1 MKRFIAALLTVLML
15 LGTMTIG
22 ISAKKI
28 TPVYEI
34 DEQTKKET
42 EEIDYE
48 ATLEKYL
55 TTEFTNPEE
64 KLAEMD
70 LMYEKDGYQLWVD
83 QFTGE
88 VATKNIASGQILFS
102 NPYDV
107 YSSGSESI
115 KKQLLSQVVIK
126 YTDNDTEKYMYSF
139 TEAAQRGQIK
149 FKNIKNG
156 IRVEYTIGREENRML
171 VPKQILL
178 ERLENDIFD
187 VFAEEINAETR
198 TLVEKAKQNIADGD
212 NTSTVG
218 INTNLCFARDGEWYA
233 KDTGEKLDGPIFLSE
248 ANWRDYYNEAL
259 WTKLVTD
266 TGNQTWFL
274 FNKLRSNYNRKNLS
288 EAPTETLKQEMML
301 LYPIT
306 KEHAIYIFS
315 PDATLTETMYVESI
329 IKTYVPQY
337 TFENLDQDH
346 ADAGYENQSEK
357 SPALF
362 KLALE
367 YTLDEWGITVRVPVN
382 GLRFTES
389 LYQLTY
395 ISVLP
400 YMGAGANYYLKDKTD
415 TFTGYNFFPDGAG
428 SLFRHEDLSDKGAT
442 IINGKVYGQDY
453 AYHTVSG
460 GHQEVIRYPV
470 FGIVSNTHEKRTDT
484 VLVSE
489 AELDADGKEL
499 TPAVYED
506 VTTTYNEDRGFL
518 AIIEEGDSLATIV
531 TNHSS
536 NTHKYN
542 SVEMQ
547 FYPRPRDTMNL
558 ANIISVGSN
567 ANWTVVSSRKFVGN
581 YKIRYIMLTDEAIA
595 KEKGIDDYYAATWM
609 GMADAYRDYLVAKG
623 DLTQLTKD
631 DISDDI
637 PLYLQTFGALE
648 TVEKILSIPVNVMTP
663 LTTFEDIKTIYDE
676 LSENGVGNIK
686 FRLTG
691 YANGGMYSSMPYKLN
706 WEKAVGGKDGY
717 EDLLAYANEKNFGIF
732 PDFDFVYARAS
743 MDSWFDGLSLKKHAA
758 RTINDQYT
766 SKRYYS
772 ATQQTY
778 IGRFE
783 LAISPAYFN
792 HFYSKLSENLL
803 KYYPEGYKS
812 GISVATL
819 GTDLNS
825 DFDEDEPYNRDDSQG
840 FTTDM
845 FKSLDSDFSEVMTD
859 GANAFTWKYVD
870 YILNVPLDSSRY
882 NRSSNAV
889 PFIGVVLHSYVQMAG
904 SPINMEGN
912 IAYSF
917 LKAIENGASLSF
929 TLCYQNYEKLKDD
942 RQLSQYYSV
951 RYDILKDD
959 IIKYYTKLNE
969 LTRDLQLLKIVDH
982 EFLIGERVP
991 DADEIEA
998 DLKALEDAAKAEA
1011 EAAAKK
1017 LEEELRQKAL
1027 NGRIYAVET
1036 TKNALDSIKK
1046 SYEGTGNVIDATTGR
1061 VDRGLYD
1068 QLDYVKQYVSDYKQA
1083 TADIDTYS
1091 ALVDSTTEAAKAT
1104 ALVLSEK
1111 LATRTAAD
1119 TQLKKH
1125 ADHIKLITSLENA
1138 QKNYD
1143 SDKAKLDTYTTN
1155 YNAALE
1161 ASTENGKKLAADYIK
1176 AYVDNNDA
1184 ATATAALTALKT
1196 EDSKLYTAVY
1206 NYGSQTVKVN
1216 SRLEAVNK
1224 AQAAID
1230 SSADKAAYEADKA
1243 IFDAADAEY
1252 LTAKEADDAAKAAK
1266 NQASTDYRNATTAQS
1281 TALRKASGQ
1290 VNTINS
1296 IIKKIA
1302 NQRQSAK
1309 TAADNAA
1316 YAAEVFMNDPQY
1328 SADFK
1333 ADVKNSNEE
1342 SAKYA
1347 AEVETLFLGALDLVG
1362 QCYTVASEIVEKIP
1376 ELPSVDGSTSSGTT
1390 TTTPATKTEEE
1401 DEGYTY
1407 TKYTE
1412 DGGNIVKVVYED
1424 GTFFILNY
1432 NYFDV
1437 NVTVDGTT
1445 HKIAANG
1452 GVKVKAGNAVYFD
1465 VND

>member
-1 MKRFIAALLTVLML
+1 M
-15 LGTMTIG
+15 
-22 ISAKKI
+22 
-28 TPVYEI
+28 
-34 DEQTKKET
+34 
-42 EEIDYE
+42 
-48 ATLEKYL
+48 
-55 TTEFTNPEE
+55 
-64 KLAEMD
+64 
-70 LMYEKDGYQLWVD
+70 
-83 QFTGE
+83 
-88 VATKNIASGQILFS
+88 
-102 NPYDV
+102 
-107 YSSGSESI
+107 
-115 KKQLLSQVVIK
+115 
-126 YTDNDTEKYMYSF
+126 
-139 TEAAQRGQIK
+139 
-149 FKNIKNG
+149 
-156 IRVEYTIGREENRML
+156 
-171 VPKQILL
+171 
-178 ERLENDIFD
+178 
-187 VFAEEINAETR
+187 
-198 TLVEKAKQNIADGD
+198 
-212 NTSTVG
+212 
-218 INTNLCFARDGEWYA
+218 
-233 KDTGEKLDGPIFLSE
+233 
-248 ANWRDYYNEAL
+248 
-259 WTKLVTD
+259 
-266 TGNQTWFL
+266 
-274 FNKLRSNYNRKNLS
+274 
-288 EAPTETLKQEMML
+288 
-301 LYPIT
+301 
-306 KEHAIYIFS
+306 
-315 PDATLTETMYVESI
+315 
-329 IKTYVPQY
+329 
-337 TFENLDQDH
+337 
-346 ADAGYENQSEK
+346 
-357 SPALF
+357 
-362 KLALE
+362 
-367 YTLDEWGITVRVPVN
+367 
-382 GLRFTES
+382 
-389 LYQLTY
+389 
-395 ISVLP
+395 
-400 YMGAGANYYLKDKTD
+400 
-415 TFTGYNFFPDGAG
+415 
-428 SLFRHEDLSDKGAT
+428 
-442 IINGKVYGQDY
+442 
-453 AYHTVSG
+453 
-460 GHQEVIRYPV
+460 
-470 FGIVSNTHEKRTDT
+470 
-484 VLVSE
+484 
-489 AELDADGKEL
+489 
-499 TPAVYED
+499 
-506 VTTTYNEDRGFL
+506 
-518 AIIEEGDSLATIV
+518 
-531 TNHSS
+531 
-536 NTHKYN
+536 
-542 SVEMQ
+542 
-547 FYPRPRDTMNL
+547 
-558 ANIISVGSN
+558 
-567 ANWTVVSSRKFVGN
+567 GN

-778 IGRFE
+778 VGRFE

-840 FTTDM
+840 FTTDI

-1143 SDKAKLDTYTTN
+1143 SDKAKLDTYTAN

-1216 SRLEAVNK
+1216 SRLDAVNK